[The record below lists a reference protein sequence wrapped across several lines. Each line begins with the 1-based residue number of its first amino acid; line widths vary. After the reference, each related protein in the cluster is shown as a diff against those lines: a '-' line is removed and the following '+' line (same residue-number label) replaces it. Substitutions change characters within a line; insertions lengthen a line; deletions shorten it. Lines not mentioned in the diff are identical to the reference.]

1 MRSKKFDKT
10 EVSVGSMVVY
20 NGGTDSYYGCTDPDE
35 LVEGKAY
42 KVIDI
47 EVRAWQTNYTLEGVN
62 GYFNSC
68 WFDLQ
73 EVNRIGKHAAPSV
86 YLAGAITVPEVG
98 KRARIQRITMEG
110 GYISVVPV
118 TTSEVKSV
126 ENVSENVFQVTTRNS
141 IYMVQVG

>member
-35 LVEGKAY
+35 LVIGKAY

-47 EVRAWQTNYTLEGVN
+47 EVRAWQTNYTLEGVS

-73 EVNRIGKHAAPSV
+73 EVPRIGKHAETSV
-86 YLAGAITVPEVG
+86 YLAGAICVPEVG
-98 KRARIQRITMEG
+98 KRARVQRITMEG
-110 GYISVVPV
+110 GYVSVVPV

-126 ENVSENVFQVTTRNS
+126 EKVSQNVFRVTTRNS

>member
-1 MRSKKFDKT
+1 MRSKKCDKT
-10 EVSVGSMVVY
+10 EVLVGSMVIY

-35 LVEGKAY
+35 LITGQAY

-47 EVRAWQTNYTLEGVN
+47 KVRAWQTDYTLEGVN

-73 EVNRIGKHAAPSV
+73 EAPCIGKHAAPSV
-86 YLAGAITVPEVG
+86 YLAGAISVPEVG
-98 KRARIQRITMEG
+98 KRARVQRITLEG
-110 GYISVVPV
+110 GYVSVVPV

-126 ENVSENVFQVTTRNS
+126 ENVSQNVFRVTTRNS